1 MARPLP
7 PLNWLRAFEAAAR
20 HLSFTGAA
28 GELNMTQSA
37 VSQQIKSLEG
47 YLGRALFH
55 RRPRVLELTE
65 TGSAYL
71 PIVRDAFRTLSR
83 GTLAV
88 TGGRETVVQVHTSM
102 AFGTFWLAPR
112 LGRFYARHPGV
123 RLNIIAEQWEPQEGI
138 VSGADVEIRYS
149 VRPYEGVAAERLC
162 TDSYYPVAAPGWSG
176 TLDGL
181 AQENLF
187 DVANM
192 LSNWSA
198 WYEDQGLIWPGLPV
212 TFASTYAI
220 SLSAAVAGAGV
231 CMAHDTVAGH
241 MIRQGRLVPVLEHR
255 ARMQEAYYLI
265 TAPLVA
271 ELPGAQAFAEWLR
284 EEMAEDQAWRTA
296 RGPLSQGP

>member
-1 MARPLP
+1 MAQTLP

-47 YLGRALFH
+47 HLGRALFH

-65 TGSAYL
+65 TGTSYL

-88 TGGRETVVQVHTSM
+88 TGGREVVVQVHTNMS
-102 AFGTFWLAPR
+102 FGTFWLAPR
-112 LGRFYARHPGV
+112 LGRFYARHPDV

-162 TDSYYPVAAPGWSG
+162 RDWYYPVAAPDWSG
-176 TLDGL
+176 TLDDL
-181 AQENLF
+181 AGENLY
-187 DVANM
+187 DVANL
-192 LSNWSA
+192 LSTWSA
-198 WYEDQGLIWPGLPV
+198 WYEEQGQSWPDLPV
-212 TFASTYAI
+212 TFASTYAV
-220 SLSAAVAGAGV
+220 SLNAAVSGGGL
-231 CMAHDTVAGH
+231 CMAHDTIARHLISV
-241 MIRQGRLVPVLEHR
+241 GRAKQVLDH
-255 ARMQEAYYLI
+255 AFPMQEAYYLI
-265 TAPLVA
+265 TAPHIA
-271 ELPGAQAFAEWLR
+271 ELPGAQAFVTWLR
-284 EEMAEDQAWRTA
+284 EEMAEDQ
-296 RGPLSQGP
+296 RGRDATHA